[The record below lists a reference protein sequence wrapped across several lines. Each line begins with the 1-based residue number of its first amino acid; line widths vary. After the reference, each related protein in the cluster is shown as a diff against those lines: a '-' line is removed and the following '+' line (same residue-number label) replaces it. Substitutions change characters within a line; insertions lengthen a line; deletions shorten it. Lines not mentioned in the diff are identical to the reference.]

1 MGTARH
7 VPADLVDVELH
18 GEGIGKRQRQTGTFS
33 PCWADGAE
41 QVGVLVAL
49 VRRLPWPGSSLCPEP
64 DYPVL
69 LADARFI
76 LEPDLDRLAL
86 GKMPDM
92 SGQRPREVFLNAAT
106 VAAS

>member
-1 MGTARH
+1 MGTVLD

-18 GEGIGKRQRQTGTFS
+18 GEGVGKRQRQAGTF
-33 PCWADGAE
+33 PLCWADGAE
-41 QVGVLVAL
+41 QIGVLVAL
-49 VRRLPWPGSSLCPEP
+49 VGRLPWPGSSFCPEP

-69 LADARFI
+69 LAYACLV
-76 LEPDLDRLAL
+76 LEPNLDRLTL